1 MFFGVLPIFGVFVLV
16 RFRALLVSVPCRPLV
31 FFFGLGDRVFASFV
45 VIKGHGSFDVVGA
58 GSLADSSGLG

>member
-16 RFRALLVSVPCRPLV
+16 RFVLCWFRCLVVLWC
-31 FFFGLGDRVFASFV
+31 FFFGLGARVFACFV
-45 VIKGHGSFDVVGA
+45 VFRGHGSFDVVGA